1 MISPATITA
10 QAALFAVATASLFV
24 AAREDV
30 KRRLI
35 PNATGLL
42 VLAAGAGLRLLSEP
56 RLFWI
61 SAAAASATYV
71 ALATLT
77 HASLIGGGDA
87 KLGTAVTF
95 LVPASEVPAL
105 FLDIALAGGLLSLAY
120 LAAKRASLTSD
131 PTLPYGVA
139 ILGGSLYRMAVDL
152 CFR

>member
-1 MISPATITA
+1 MSLANLPA
-10 QAALFAVATASLFV
+10 QAVLFVVATASLFV

-30 KRRLI
+30 RHRLI
-35 PNATGLL
+35 PNVTGLSVL
-42 VLAAGAGLRLLSEP
+42 VAGAGLRLLSEP
-56 RLFWI
+56 GIVWI
-61 SAAAASATYV
+61 SAVVGAVSYVFLAA
-71 ALATLT
+71 LT

-105 FLDIALAGGLLSLAY
+105 FLDIALAGGLLSIVY

-131 PTLPYGVA
+131 PTLPFGVA

-152 CFR
+152 CLH